1 MTMHCTMDQLLA
13 LQGTEAVTEP
23 GHAEARAHLAECAT
37 CQQEAA
43 RLDQRIA
50 RLRALPVLIP
60 GRDRYAELATKLV
73 RERRFRRVRW
83 AGVGGLATAAAILGL
98 MVGNMAN
105 PSRAEGSQQLEQVMK
120 ESRVLEGELA
130 RLDPDSRAMDLVTA
144 QAAGQLQTRI
154 AALDER
160 LQSAELSSGQRLT
173 DDQLIDLWR
182 ERVGL
187 MDALVDVHLT
197 SASQVGL

>member
-1 MTMHCTMDQLLA
+1 ML
-13 LQGTEAVTEP
+13 EP
-23 GHAEARAHLAECAT
+23 GWGGARGC
-37 CQQEAA
+37 
-43 RLDQRIA
+43 R
-50 RLRALPVLIP
+50 
-60 GRDRYAELATKLV
+60 GGGG
-73 RERRFRRVRW
+73 
-83 AGVGGLATAAAILGL
+83 AGGGGLATAAAILG
-98 MVGNMAN
+98 MVVGNMAN
-105 PSRAEGSQQLEQVMK
+105 PSSAEGSQQLAQVMK

-144 QAAGQLQTRI
+144 QVAGQLQTRI

-197 SASQVGL
+197 RASQVGL

>member
-1 MTMHCTMDQLLA
+1 
-13 LQGTEAVTEP
+13 
-23 GHAEARAHLAECAT
+23 
-37 CQQEAA
+37 
-43 RLDQRIA
+43 
-50 RLRALPVLIP
+50 
-60 GRDRYAELATKLV
+60 
-73 RERRFRRVRW
+73 
-83 AGVGGLATAAAILGL
+83 
-98 MVGNMAN
+98 MAK
-105 PSRAEGSQQLEQVMK
+105 PSSAEGSPQQLEQVMK

-144 QAAGQLQTRI
+144 QVAGQLQTRI

-160 LQSAELSSGQRLT
+160 LQSAELSSGHRLT